1 MCRFD
6 FYNLFSK
13 DIFVEEE
20 EVEKIRKK
28 RRKRRKNKNK
38 VQKIKNKQSEKQ
50 NTNKNKKN
58 NASSTARRHQQR
70 AGRGGDKGEG
80 VVPQLSLMIVCLLSN
95 FSSQHNLVSAAEALA
110 HASRSISEVT
120 TAA

>member
-1 MCRFD
+1 M
-6 FYNLFSK
+6 K
-13 DIFVEEE
+13 
-20 EVEKIRKK
+20 KIRKK

-38 VQKIKNKQSEKQ
+38 NKEQKIKNKQSLKQ

-58 NASSTARRHQQR
+58 NASSTTRRPPQQR
-70 AGRGGDKGEG
+70 AGRGSDKGEG

-95 FSSQHNLVSAAEALA
+95 FSCQHNLVSAAEALA